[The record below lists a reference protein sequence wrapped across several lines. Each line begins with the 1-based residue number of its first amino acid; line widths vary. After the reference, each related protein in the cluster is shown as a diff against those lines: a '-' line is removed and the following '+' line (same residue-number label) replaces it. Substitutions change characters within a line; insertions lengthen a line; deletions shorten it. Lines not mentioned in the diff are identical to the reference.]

1 VTDIWDQRIAGLFGR
16 EGPFS
21 QDANDHGGAT
31 AWGITEA
38 VARAFGYAG
47 AMRDL
52 TRTQA
57 AAIYRQ
63 RYVVQPRLD
72 QLEPI
77 DSALAARLFDIG
89 VNCGP
94 PTGIRFLQRALNVL
108 NRSGAL
114 FRDISVDGVLG
125 AMTLAALQEFIATR
139 GDDGRRVL
147 LGMVTAQQSVR
158 YIEIAEHDAS
168 QVDFEFGWQ
177 LHRALGAIG

>member
-1 VTDIWDQRIAGLFGR
+1 MPDAWAGRIDALFGR
-16 EGPFS
+16 EGAYS
-21 QDANDHGGAT
+21 DDASDRGGAT

-57 AAIYRQ
+57 AAIYRS
-63 RYVVQPRLD
+63 RYVVQPRFD
-72 QLEPI
+72 QVEPI

-94 PTGIRFLQRALNVL
+94 AVGVRFLQRALNVL
-108 NRSGAL
+108 NRKGTLFPDLAVDGGIGAL
-114 FRDISVDGVLG
+114 
-125 AMTLAALQEFIATR
+125 TLAALRVFIGAR

-158 YIEIAEHDAS
+158 YVEIAEHDAS
-168 QVDFEFGWQ
+168 QEAFEFGWQ
-177 LHRALGAIG
+177 LNRAIGAIA

>member
-1 VTDIWDQRIAGLFGR
+1 MDIWDKRIDALFGR
-16 EGPFS
+16 EGAFS
-21 QDANDHGGAT
+21 DDANDRGGAT

-47 AMRDL
+47 PMRDL
-52 TRTQA
+52 TRAQA
-57 AAIYRQ
+57 AAIYRR
-63 RYVVQPRLD
+63 RYVEQPRLD
-72 QLEPI
+72 QLEPV

-114 FRDISVDGVLG
+114 FRDVAVDGVLG
-125 AMTLAALQEFIATR
+125 AMTLAALREFITAR
-139 GDDGRRVL
+139 GDDGRPVL
-147 LGMVTAQQSVR
+147 LGMVAAQQSTR

-168 QVDFEFGWQ
+168 QEDFEFGWQ
-177 LHRALGAIG
+177 LHRALGAIA